1 MEISLSDK
9 TFHFVGVEQKWVEA
23 VRKNTGYPLYA
34 LTMPKGTMG
43 KNQPDPLLSLEMS
56 AFWFATTDLDNDA
69 VYELCRVMCENY
81 GELANYVKAAS
92 LLVRDDLPISPYPVS
107 AYHPAAI
114 KYFTEK
120 KVKIGG

>member
-1 MEISLSDK
+1 MEQRQD
-9 TFHFVGVEQKWVEA
+9 VPVDNN
-23 VRKNTGYPLYA
+23 NT
-34 LTMPKGTMG
+34 
-43 KNQPDPLLSLEMS
+43 EMNFRPRS
-56 AFWFATTDLDNDA
+56 
-69 VYELCRVMCENY
+69 VP
-81 GELANYVKAAS
+81 ELANYVKAAS